1 MFLGLNPDVAR
12 TRKASRMVTVPLP
25 SSSAPGE
32 RPVDVLPTESM
43 CAPTMTGIISII
55 SDLGW
60 GLQVPRLVLV
70 PGILTM
76 IDGMLNECVNLVT
89 VIAEFTAAML
99 ERRVNNQVDA

>member
-1 MFLGLNPDVAR
+1 
-12 TRKASRMVTVPLP
+12 MVTVPLP

-43 CAPTMTGIISII
+43 CAPTMTEVISQKIRYEV
-55 SDLGW
+55 GF
-60 GLQVPRLVLV
+60 QVPRLVLV

-89 VIAEFTAAML
+89 VMAGLTATML
-99 ERRVNNQVDA
+99 ESRVNSQVDA